1 LKDFYNH
8 IDLLKS
14 RTDISDCPSLMCAD
28 CEVNFDKTTFRGATY
43 RNIEEAFYWISVK
56 AIENT
61 VYFLYRCNYCTDKD
75 SDVFHLC
82 TNKELRELEA
92 YI

>member
-1 LKDFYNH
+1 MKD
-8 IDLLKS
+8 IDLLING
-14 RTDISDCPSLMCAD
+14 RDISDCPSLMCAD
-28 CEVNFDKTTFRGATY
+28 CEVNFDKTTFRGAIY

-56 AIENT
+56 AVEGT
-61 VYFLYRCNYCTDKD
+61 VYFIYRCNYCTDKD

-82 TNKELRELEA
+82 INKQLRKLEA